1 MSLSEYPFC
10 HGDRG
15 EIGRSRMPIARSRSM
30 TTAPYTQSRSRTIYR
45 GVCCRPYASVGWR
58 AIQWALGR
66 AVTPS
71 HTSSR
76 RECCKIRNPYN
87 SRNEIL
93 AKLAKRPPPNPVER
107 AAIEKGRRRTKARA
121 PRVVMHIEDRGKQGT
136 VVYPAHSD
144 EEGHQYRLADAFG
157 TRSLQFVCS
166 ILKDLGKATEDHSGQ
181 NIFPG
186 GVDGRASF
194 SKPR

>member
-1 MSLSEYPFC
+1 MT
-10 HGDRG
+10 D
-15 EIGRSRMPIARSRSM
+15 ARDSSDG
-30 TTAPYTQSRSRTIYR
+30 PK
-45 GVCCRPYASVGWR
+45 
-58 AIQWALGR
+58 L
-66 AVTPS
+66 AVTE
-71 HTSSR
+71 TLETAAAER
-76 RECCKIRNPYN
+76 KAAEDRAFA
-87 SRNEIL
+87 